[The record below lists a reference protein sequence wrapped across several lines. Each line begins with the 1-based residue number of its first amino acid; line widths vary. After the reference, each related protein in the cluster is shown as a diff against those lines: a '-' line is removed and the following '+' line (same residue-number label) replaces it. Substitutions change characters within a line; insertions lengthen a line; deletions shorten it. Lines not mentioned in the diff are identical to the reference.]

1 MIWSNSSTSDTILDK
16 PFVEWAMYDNSGLD
30 IGSDG
35 IDNDGDGLFDAEDSD
50 EYGSS
55 REAALRI
62 IADNIANSIIEE
74 LISNW

>member
-1 MIWSNSSTSDTILDK
+1 MYDLINNKELFKKNIN
-16 PFVEWAMYDNSGLD
+16 EWATYSLGID
-30 IGSDG
+30 IGKDSL
-35 IDNDGDGLFDAEDSD
+35 DNDLDGLIDSEDSD

-62 IADNIANSIIEE
+62 VADNITNRIIEE